1 MPSWSELEV
10 DEVLKTLKT
19 SSEGLSEEEVKSRL
33 ESYGLNDLKREE
45 TISPLKIFVSQFTNF
60 LVVILIFATIFSAFV
75 GELLDATAI
84 LVVVILNA
92 VFGFLQEYK
101 AEKAMEALM
110 KLASQESIVIR
121 NGKKQRI
128 QSSTLV
134 PGDVVVLEQGDKVP
148 ADVRL
153 IEVIDFKIDESAITG
168 ESVPV
173 KKSIESVK
181 TKTLAEMKC
190 MAFMGTVVIYGRATA
205 VVADTGMNTE
215 MGKIAHMVQTTG
227 EENTPL
233 QKSLD
238 KFGKNLGILI
248 LGICLIVVAAGFLR
262 GGEPVGIIIMG
273 VALAVAAIPEG
284 LPAVVTITLAMGMQH
299 MATKNA
305 IIRKLH
311 AVETL
316 GSVSIICADKT
327 GTLTRNEMTIRKI
340 WMAGKTIDVMGVGYE
355 PKGDFL
361 LDGTNITKNEQ
372 LSKLLRFGSLCTN
385 AQLRN
390 KDKWEIVGDPTEGAI
405 VVAAEKFGLAGL
417 EKESPRFW
425 EIPFTSERKMM
436 STINKY
442 GSGYVMCTKGAPE
455 IVADACS
462 KMQNGG
468 TLIDMSPT
476 IKKSVL
482 ESSNEMA
489 SRALRVLAIAYR
501 DAGAKDTK
509 EENLIF
515 LGLVGMIDPPRKE
528 VKDDIKICMDAGIAV
543 VMITGDN
550 KNTAMAIAKELG
562 MPEKKVLTGE
572 ELNGLKDD
580 EFAKIV
586 EDVNIYARV
595 NPEHKSKIVD
605 ALKAKGHIV
614 AMTGDG
620 INDAPAIKKA
630 DIGIAMGINGTD
642 VAKEA
647 SDMILA
653 DDNFSTIVTAI
664 KDGRNI
670 FGNIKNFIL
679 YLLSSNLAE
688 VLIIFAA
695 IMIGF
700 TDTSGNYI
708 LPLTALQLLW
718 INLITDGIPSIA
730 IGVDTPIDN
739 VMKARP
745 RNPKENILNREMLT
759 DMVITGVVIAS
770 IVLGAFIFELPDV
783 PRAITV
789 AFSLM
794 VLLEL
799 YNIFR
804 IRYISG
810 RGIFT
815 NRKLFIAVAIS
826 IILQFIIVFHP
837 ALQPVFDTTSMGL
850 TEIDTVLVATILF
863 VVYSFIQ
870 IKFMTGQI
878 AFLRRKTN

>member
-1 MPSWSELEV
+1 
-10 DEVLKTLKT
+10 
-19 SSEGLSEEEVKSRL
+19 
-33 ESYGLNDLKREE
+33 
-45 TISPLKIFVSQFTNF
+45 
-60 LVVILIFATIFSAFV
+60 
-75 GELLDATAI
+75 
-84 LVVVILNA
+84 
-92 VFGFLQEYK
+92 
-101 AEKAMEALM
+101 
-110 KLASQESIVIR
+110 
-121 NGKKQRI
+121 
-128 QSSTLV
+128 
-134 PGDVVVLEQGDKVP
+134 
-148 ADVRL
+148 
-153 IEVIDFKIDESAITG
+153 
-168 ESVPV
+168 
-173 KKSIESVK
+173 
-181 TKTLAEMKC
+181 
-190 MAFMGTVVIYGRATA
+190 
-205 VVADTGMNTE
+205 
-215 MGKIAHMVQTTG
+215 
-227 EENTPL
+227 
-233 QKSLD
+233 
-238 KFGKNLGILI
+238 
-248 LGICLIVVAAGFLR
+248 
-262 GGEPVGIIIMG
+262 
-273 VALAVAAIPEG
+273 
-284 LPAVVTITLAMGMQH
+284 
-299 MATKNA
+299 
-305 IIRKLH
+305 
-311 AVETL
+311 
-316 GSVSIICADKT
+316 
-327 GTLTRNEMTIRKI
+327 
-340 WMAGKTIDVMGVGYE
+340 
-355 PKGDFL
+355 
-361 LDGTNITKNEQ
+361 
-372 LSKLLRFGSLCTN
+372 
-385 AQLRN
+385 
-390 KDKWEIVGDPTEGAI
+390 
-405 VVAAEKFGLAGL
+405 
-417 EKESPRFW
+417 
-425 EIPFTSERKMM
+425 
-436 STINKY
+436 
-442 GSGYVMCTKGAPE
+442 
-455 IVADACS
+455 
-462 KMQNGG
+462 
-468 TLIDMSPT
+468 
-476 IKKSVL
+476 
-482 ESSNEMA
+482 
-489 SRALRVLAIAYR
+489 
-501 DAGAKDTK
+501 
-509 EENLIF
+509 
-515 LGLVGMIDPPRKE
+515 
-528 VKDDIKICMDAGIAV
+528 
-543 VMITGDN
+543 
-550 KNTAMAIAKELG
+550 
-562 MPEKKVLTGE
+562 
-572 ELNGLKDD
+572 
-580 EFAKIV
+580 
-586 EDVNIYARV
+586 
-595 NPEHKSKIVD
+595 
-605 ALKAKGHIV
+605 
-614 AMTGDG
+614 
-620 INDAPAIKKA
+620 
-630 DIGIAMGINGTD
+630 MGINGTD